1 MAIKLR
7 LIQKVNTLQ
16 KIVIIS
22 SGISILALI
31 IYVTVGITTTDVQDT
46 LASHR
51 NLLVNDP
58 INNGEIITGFTWD
71 QNPPQKAD
79 VGIDASAININAE
92 CVQGGVDS
100 SFGLSAGN
108 TMKDIDLRIKP
119 SADLNSDGIDISIDF
134 KRMEESGNF
143 LTRGSTFNF
152 GMENGNL
159 EIKYK
164 LTSPN
169 GKSYTVNEKTSYE
182 IPNDDQ
188 FRNYRF
194 IYDANKGKGEIL
206 VNNATVWSNQS
217 VEMARL
223 TWKTDD
229 EIIIGNGM
237 NGSGKAIP
245 IFDNLVIRKT
255 GNSSN
260 APMELLSFSAELQGA
275 QVLLNWHTAKE
286 MGTDFFKIERSSDT
300 KTFEEIGRVKA
311 AGQSKSLIAYSLID
325 KTPPLGVSYYRLA
338 LGNNSAR
345 TIWMPV
351 IAFRLKPEM
360 LQAAASNTP
369 GISTIDQATK

>member
-7 LIQKVNTLQ
+7 IVQKVNTLQ
-16 KIVIIS
+16 KFAFIGGGV
-22 SGISILALI
+22 SILALI
-31 IYVTVGITTTDVQDT
+31 IYITVGINTADVQDT

-58 INNGEIITGFTWD
+58 INNGEVIAGFTWD

-79 VGIDASAININAE
+79 VGIDAKSMNINAE

-108 TMKDIDLRIKP
+108 TMKDIDLIIKP
-119 SADLNSDGIDISIDF
+119 TADLNSDGIDISIDF

-143 LTRGSTFNF
+143 FTRGATFNF
-152 GMENGNL
+152 GMENGKL

-164 LTSPN
+164 LTSTN
-169 GKSYTVNEKTSYE
+169 GKSYTIDEKTSYE
-182 IPNDDQ
+182 IPNDNQ

-194 IYDANKGKGEIL
+194 LYDANKGKGEIL

-217 VEMARL
+217 VAMARL
-223 TWKTDD
+223 TWKSDD

-255 GNSSN
+255 GNTNN
-260 APMELLSFSAELQGA
+260 APMELLSFSAELQGV

-286 MGTDFFKIERSSDT
+286 MGTDYFKIERSTDT

-311 AGQSKSLIAYSLID
+311 AGQSISLMAYSLID

-338 LGNNSAR
+338 LGNNSAK

-360 LQAAASNTP
+360 LQSAASNTP
-369 GISTIDQATK
+369 GISTIDPIKK